1 MAAHHDRRSG
11 DPARSS
17 VERSGPPW
25 IGGRDPL
32 SDVLRNVKLG
42 GALFFVVEA
51 TAPWCTD
58 VPETGAFQGDPVPA
72 RPARDLVSHRSRRQ
86 RFRLGG
92 RTGAVGVRRRRH
104 HRHPEHGDPYRI
116 ESEPGAAPELD
127 RDGTLQFFRDMMS
140 GRRRSWLPRAAA
152 ARRPRSSSAAFSAG
166 TPHLSIR
173 CWPRCR
179 SFCWSGAVR
188 AKPTC

>member
-11 DPARSS
+11 DLARSS

-58 VPETGAFQGDPVPA
+58 VPETGAFQGILFRRA
-72 RPARDLVSHRSRRQ
+72 RHVIS
-86 RFRLGG
+86 
-92 RTGAVGVRRRRH
+92 
-104 HRHPEHGDPYRI
+104 
-116 ESEPGAAPELD
+116 
-127 RDGTLQFFRDMMS
+127 
-140 GRRRSWLPRAAA
+140 
-152 ARRPRSSSAAFSAG
+152 
-166 TPHLSIR
+166 
-173 CWPRCR
+173 
-179 SFCWSGAVR
+179 
-188 AKPTC
+188 